1 MPKGHAIVS
10 EARVTLAIAAAGD
23 VIALDLWDDSEPPNL
38 PTGRT
43 LPVEPRRWWLIDAA
57 QHAPAI
63 TAHIADRGALS
74 PLGGGLIRATLTGL
88 GWRALLSVSGWFD
101 SENPAF
107 GPGQI
112 AATTIHH
119 VPVWIA
125 PISDTACEV
134 YLPSSY
140 AASLADLW
148 TRAIGVTEP
157 PPAPRNRPGGS

>member
-1 MPKGHAIVS
+1 VTD
-10 EARVTLAIAAAGD
+10 ARVTLAMAPAGD
-23 VIALDLWDDSEPPNL
+23 VVALDLWDEGVPPDL
-38 PTGRT
+38 PTGRIVQ
-43 LPVEPRRWWLIDAA
+43 VEPRRWWLIDAA
-57 QHAPAI
+57 QHTPAI
-63 TAHIADRGALS
+63 AAHIADRGALS
-74 PLGGGLIRATLTGL
+74 PIGGGLIRATLTGL

>member
-1 MPKGHAIVS
+1 VQ
-10 EARVTLAIAAAGD
+10 
-23 VIALDLWDDSEPPNL
+23 
-38 PTGRT
+38 
-43 LPVEPRRWWLIDAA
+43 VEPRRWWLIDAA
-57 QHAPAI
+57 QHTPAI
-63 TAHIADRGALS
+63 AAHIADRGALS
-74 PLGGGLIRATLTGL
+74 PIGGGLIRATLTGL

-101 SENPAF
+101 SENPVF

>member
-1 MPKGHAIVS
+1 MPKGHAIVT
-10 EARVTLAIAAAGD
+10 ETKVTLSMAPAGD
-23 VIALDLWDDSEPPNL
+23 VVALDLWDEGVPPVL

-43 LPVEPRRWWLIDAA
+43 VQVEPRRWWLIDAA
-57 QHAPAI
+57 QHTPAI

-74 PLGGGLIRATLTGL
+74 PVGGGLIRATLTGP

-101 SENPAF
+101 SENPVF

-119 VPVWIA
+119 VPVW
-125 PISDTACEV
+125 ISDTACEV

>member
-1 MPKGHAIVS
+1 MTD
-10 EARVTLAIAAAGD
+10 ARVTLAMVPAGD
-23 VIALDLWDDSEPPNL
+23 VVALDLWDEGVPPDL
-38 PTGRT
+38 PTGRIVQ
-43 LPVEPRRWWLIDAA
+43 VEPRRWWLIDTA
-57 QHAPAI
+57 QHTPAI
-63 TAHIADRGALS
+63 AAHIADRGALS
-74 PLGGGLIRATLTGL
+74 PVGGGLIRATLIGP

-101 SENPAF
+101 SENHDF

-125 PISDTACEV
+125 PTSDSACEV

-140 AASLADLW
+140 AASLGDLW